1 LRSGA
6 RPRGVRQERTRQ
18 IDDDELDEFRRLARG
33 YFEMNARQLAAL
45 IEDNELLEVTDEE
58 GS

>member
-1 LRSGA
+1 MFLYGFA
-6 RPRGVRQERTRQ
+6 KNERGN